1 MKQRVLSGVAE
12 YTVVYAPNI
21 SQKPQADVSVVNWVN
36 NIHGVVFGT
45 AV

>member
-1 MKQRVLSGVAE
+1 MKQRVSLGAAA

-21 SQKPQADVSVVNWVN
+21 SQKHQADVSVVNWVN
-36 NIHGVVFGT
+36 NIHGAVFGS